1 MDIKKFF
8 DSKIFIVFFI
18 IGEIILLLLAFGIGI
33 IIGSKKADFS
43 CNMDKNYERNFGGP
57 NIPGDLNGDLGSSH
71 GIFGQI
77 IKIDDNF
84 IIIKDSNS
92 TEKVI
97 SVEGDVAIKKFRD
110 TIKLSDLKVDD
121 RIVVIGSPN
130 DNGEIEAKLIRLMP
144 SPPSGSNDPVNNAN
158 NNENLK

>member
-1 MDIKKFF
+1 MDGKKFF
-8 DSKIFIVFFI
+8 DSKVFIVFFV

-43 CNMDKNYERNFGGP
+43 CNMDKNYGRNFGGP
-57 NIPGDLNGDLGSSH
+57 NIPGDLDGTFGNSH

-77 IKIDDNF
+77 IKIEDDS

-97 SVEGDVAIKKFRD
+97 SVKEDVPVKKFRD
-110 TIKLSDLKVDD
+110 TIKLSDLKIDD
-121 RIVVIGSPN
+121 RIVIIGSPN
-130 DNGEIEAKLIRLMP
+130 DNGEIEAKLIRFMP
-144 SPPSGSNDPVNNAN
+144 APPNGSDTPEINEN